1 MTPERIAELRRLCGA
16 ATPGP
21 WKCWGVW
28 GPVKGTDFM
37 AVSRIGP
44 EAPEWAGIVAD
55 PLYPPN
61 ADFYAKREDAE
72 FVAIART
79 ALPEALDEIERLRA
93 ENERLRGLLGQSD
106 AWLCESVERLRREH
120 PSLYEHIATIE
131 ALRAEI
137 DAELGGGQ
145 GA

>member
-1 MTPERIAELRRLCGA
+1 MQDDEA
-16 ATPGP
+16 A
-21 WKCWGVW
+21 
-28 GPVKGTDFM
+28 
-37 AVSRIGP
+37 
-44 EAPEWAGIVAD
+44 
-55 PLYPPN
+55 
-61 ADFYAKREDAE
+61 
-72 FVAIART
+72 ART
-79 ALPEALDEIERLRA
+79 ALPEALDEIERLEDDKASLLSLVDSAQAEIDRLRA